1 MIKANLS
8 GSPTNFKDQLIIPI
22 KVLEKALLIKD
33 INLSRVKQAISKVK
47 IL

>member
-1 MIKANLS
+1 MIKVNLS
-8 GSPTNFKDQLIIPI
+8 DSPTNFEDQLIIPI

-33 INLSRVKQAISKVK
+33 INLSRAKQAINKAK